1 MTLDLTV
8 DAPVLIADFG
18 ESIGFRLSD
27 AGDTRGITGT
37 VNRMPIEG
45 DGAQP
50 FDGHQSPRL
59 HVLVKNHA
67 TEGVTPDEVVN
78 DVSELNIG
86 FPQGVTARW
95 RKIIR
100 VVNANAGAVLLEV
113 NA

>member
-1 MTLDLTV
+1 MTLDLTI

-18 ESIGFRLSD
+18 ESIGFRLNSD
-27 AGDTRGITGT
+27 DDTRDITGT
-37 VNRMPIEG
+37 INRMPIEG
-45 DGAQP
+45 DGDSP

-78 DVSELNIG
+78 DESEINVG
-86 FPQGVTARW
+86 FPIGTTARW
-95 RKIIR
+95 RKIVR